1 MKDKLIK
8 KSDLKNIAVD
18 GVKADKAIL
27 DAAYE
32 QITKELIV
40 ARKAGK
46 DSTRIKITK
55 WKPTSLELTNS
66 LIDQGYNVAEQLVG
80 TDRFLV
86 IDW

>member
-18 GVKADKAIL
+18 GVKADNAAL

-32 QITKELIV
+32 QMTRELIV

-55 WKPTSLELTNS
+55 WEPTSLELTNA

-86 IDW
+86 VEW